1 MGTDQTKRFRR
12 SGADAERI
20 HHERWFFPEFVRRKG
35 GILLTFVGLGLYDI
49 RDISVKGL
57 DCIRNADAVYLEMYT
72 SHLSGCTLSEME
84 DFYGKEIRVLSRDD
98 VEVDPEPLLE
108 RAATSEVVFLI
119 GGDPIVSTTHIDLRI
134 RACLKGVATKVIH
147 GSSISTAVCGL
158 TGLQNYRFG
167 KSCSLPFPRGSWFP
181 MTPVKVIVENLE
193 HDLHTLV
200 YLDIQEDHFMT
211 IPEAVVLIEKMAGQT
226 GTAIPLYVGVARAG
240 SDNPVIKAGDARKLL
255 STDFGPPLHI
265 LAIPASLHVMEREYL
280 ELFADL

>member
-1 MGTDQTKRFRR
+1 M
-12 SGADAERI
+12 
-20 HHERWFFPEFVRRKG
+20 
-35 GILLTFVGLGLYDI
+35 LTFVGLGLYDL

-57 DCIRNADAVYLEMYT
+57 DCIRNADAVYLEAYT
-72 SHLSGCTLSEME
+72 SCLSGCTLSEME
-84 DFYGKEIRVLSRDD
+84 EFYKKEIRVLSRHD

-108 RAATSEVVFLI
+108 RAATSDVVFLM
-119 GGDPIVSTTHIDLRI
+119 GGDPMVSTTHIDLRI
-134 RACLKGVATKVIH
+134 RACLKGVTTKVIH

-167 KSCSLPFPRGSWFP
+167 KSCSLPFPHGSWFP
-181 MTPVKVIVENLE
+181 MTPVKVIAENLL

-200 YLDIQEDHFMT
+200 YLDIQDNRFMT
-211 IPEAVVLIEKMAGQT
+211 IPEAVALLEEMAGRS
-226 GTAIPLYVGVARAG
+226 GAAIPLYVGVARAG
-240 SDNPVIKAGDARKLL
+240 SDNPVIRAGDSRTIQ